1 MGNVQRCARRRRLL
15 FRSWHRGM
23 REMDMLL
30 GRFAEQHIDS
40 FSNRELAL
48 FEAILNHVD
57 PDIYAW
63 LSGREPVP
71 ADIMR
76 QKISERFGHKVYVPD
91 YLETVE
97 LA

>member
-1 MGNVQRCARRRRLL
+1 MDNGQRCARRKRLL

-30 GRFAEQHIDS
+30 GRFADQHIDS

-71 ADIMR
+71 AEM
-76 QKISERFGHKVYVPD
+76 QSNVMNQLLKFTISIDKY
-91 YLETVE
+91 
-97 LA
+97 

>member
-1 MGNVQRCARRRRLL
+1 
-15 FRSWHRGM
+15 
-23 REMDMLL
+23 MLL

-48 FEAILNHVD
+48 FEAILNNVD

-71 ADIMR
+71 AEM
-76 QKISERFGHKVYVPD
+76 QSNVMKQLLNFTISIDKY
-91 YLETVE
+91 
-97 LA
+97 

>member
-1 MGNVQRCARRRRLL
+1 MDGNQRCARRKRLL

-30 GRFAEQHIDS
+30 GRFADNHIDTFTERQLTS
-40 FSNRELAL
+40 

-63 LSGREPVP
+63 LSGREPIP
-71 ADIMR
+71 AEMQSDVMQLLR
-76 QKISERFGHKVYVPD
+76 KFTISIDKY
-91 YLETVE
+91 
-97 LA
+97 